1 MDVCVKP
8 PYSVGN
14 GVEKYQHRGLAQQSL
29 FAASL
34 YFVAASRQR
43 YLSSLQGSCQWKF
56 TKHWQQK
63 GKLLH

>member
-1 MDVCVKP
+1 MHVCIKQP
-8 PYSVGN
+8 CPVGN
-14 GVEKYQHRGLAQQSL
+14 GVEKYLHRGLAQL

-34 YFVAASRQR
+34 HFVAASHQR
-43 YLSSLQGSCQWKF
+43 YLARLQGSCQWKL